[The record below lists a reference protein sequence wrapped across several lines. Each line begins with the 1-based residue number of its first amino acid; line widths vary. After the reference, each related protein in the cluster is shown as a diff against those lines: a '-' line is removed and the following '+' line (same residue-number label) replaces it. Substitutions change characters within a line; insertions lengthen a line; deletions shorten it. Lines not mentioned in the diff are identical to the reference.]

1 MSDRRLLYDV
11 TVNCSSHDED
21 DDDDDHD
28 HDTARANDI
37 NLGEIISLN

>member
-11 TVNCSSHDED
+11 TVNCSSHDE